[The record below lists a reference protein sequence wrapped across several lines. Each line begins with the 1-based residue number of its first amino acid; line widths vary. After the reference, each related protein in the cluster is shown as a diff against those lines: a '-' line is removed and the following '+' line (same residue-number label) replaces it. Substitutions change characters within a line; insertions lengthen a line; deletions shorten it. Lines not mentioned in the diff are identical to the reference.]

1 MTLPLPLDLELLEVL
16 AISFILLCWF
26 FYSTIL
32 NLISQGSLNQ
42 QLSTV
47 RAQWLMTSISRGQKP
62 FDAILLGHIVNSV
75 AFFGSATLLVLA
87 GVVTLFTGSK
97 TVYGFVSEL
106 NFAAPQSFEL
116 FVLHI
121 GVLNFVLATSFF
133 SFTYALRKLI
143 YVLALIGALPE
154 QKLDAEADAL
164 RQSMVTDAATVLSE
178 ALKTFNFGIR
188 GYYYFVAAI
197 CLFISPY
204 LSVFVTVVVTGI
216 LMYRQIGTST
226 ALAIKNYVA
235 ASNQLHTQTP
245 KARDE

>member
-1 MTLPLPLDLELLEVL
+1 LTTPFPLDFNFPEVIAIGFLL
-16 AISFILLCWF
+16 FCWF

-47 RAQWLMTSISRGQKP
+47 RAQWLLTSITRAQKP

-97 TVYGFVSEL
+97 TVFGFVSEL
-106 NFAAPQSFEL
+106 TFAASQSFEL
-116 FVLHI
+116 FLLHI
-121 GVLNFVLATSFF
+121 AVLNFVLATSFF

-154 QKLDAEADAL
+154 ESLDETADAL
-164 RQSMVTDAATVLSE
+164 RRTMVSDASTVLSE

-204 LSVFVTVVVTGI
+204 LSMFVTIVVTSI

-235 ASNQLHTQTP
+235 ASNKLHNQASKP
-245 KARDE
+245 HED